1 MEMINKEKVQEICEE
16 AGRVANVALEEL
28 RELAHEHD
36 MAFAL
41 AVMNET
47 GTLLCAKAMAM
58 VADGDEERFKRMLKS
73 LKQMIEAQAR
83 DFAKEERQW
92 LN

>member
-1 MEMINKEKVQEICEE
+1 MEMISKEKVSEICEE
-16 AGRVANVALEEL
+16 AGRIANIALEEL
-28 RELAHEHD
+28 KEVAYEQD
-36 MAFAL
+36 IGFAI

-58 VADGDEERFKRMLKS
+58 VADGDEKRFARMLKN
-73 LKQMIEAQAR
+73 LKEMIEAQAR
-83 DFAKEERQW
+83 NFAKEERQW

>member
-1 MEMINKEKVQEICEE
+1 MEMISKEKVNEICEE
-16 AGRVANVALEEL
+16 AGRVANLALDEL
-28 RELAHEHD
+28 KDLAYEHD
-36 MAFAL
+36 LPFAL

-58 VADGDEERFKRMLKS
+58 VADGDEARFKKMLKH
-73 LKQMIEAQAR
+73 LKEMIEAQAR
-83 DFAKEERQW
+83 DFAKEERKW